1 VSAQPAS
8 NGGFFMGKR
17 PFSPCWLSNPWLS
30 LPTFPAQGERIHADS
45 DRVSFHLNWSYPMK
59 YILAV
64 LVMTFSMQSSAD
76 SWLCISDEATGFALK
91 DGSWESAL
99 FEVGK
104 KYMIKEADDTGKLF
118 DAVYQVHRFGRGNPS
133 WICGDFGSKEYS
145 E

>member
-1 VSAQPAS
+1 
-8 NGGFFMGKR
+8 MYKR
-17 PFSPCWLSNPWLS
+17 
-30 LPTFPAQGERIHADS
+30 RS
-45 DRVSFHLNWSYPMK
+45 DWV
-59 YILAV
+59 
-64 LVMTFSMQSSAD
+64 
-76 SWLCISDEATGFALK
+76 ALK